1 MSCEGPQLYHLAS
14 DAMPIRHLLDK
25 TSFGPEDIKVL
36 VSAFEDALR
45 DLGVERTDAAAT
57 ALAKRIL
64 ALGQQGERDPV
75 RLRERAVEG
84 LNARRAG

>member
-1 MSCEGPQLYHLAS
+1 
-14 DAMPIRHLLDK
+14 MPIRQLLLG
-25 TSFGPEDIKVL
+25 TSFNPDEIAVL

-57 ALAKRIL
+57 ALAKRIIAL
-64 ALGQQGERDPV
+64 AQQGERDPV

-84 LNARRAG
+84 VRARRAG